1 MRREYIVARIEAS
14 QDGTPYVYVTF
25 NDPKEYKPD
34 KPNGNPFGQGTAT
47 FSSMDD
53 LMNNMPKIMANFPGI
68 CGGDTECPTL
78 KLNMRADQEI
88 GLKCGAKDHIQI
100 QKTESFGGLLFY

>member
-34 KPNGNPFGQGTAT
+34 KPT
-47 FSSMDD
+47 
-53 LMNNMPKIMANFPGI
+53 
-68 CGGDTECPTL
+68 
-78 KLNMRADQEI
+78 
-88 GLKCGAKDHIQI
+88 
-100 QKTESFGGLLFY
+100 